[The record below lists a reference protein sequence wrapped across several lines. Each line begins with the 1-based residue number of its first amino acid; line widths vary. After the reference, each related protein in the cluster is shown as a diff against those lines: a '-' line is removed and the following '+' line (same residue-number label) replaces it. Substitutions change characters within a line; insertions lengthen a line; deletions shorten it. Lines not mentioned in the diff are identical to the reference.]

1 MDSIFLCV
9 TLRRN
14 EIESATKET
23 WTLNRCAFAS
33 NSHAGPQMHRGWEAR
48 CCTQAPRTGSR
59 GSSTAFRWSSKQL
72 TRVKW
77 AWTSSSREP
86 SETARSLH
94 AAGPGRIS
102 SCMPVDSFCVGSVF
116 VSLFSW
122 KQKPC
127 ILYETVCHFP
137 SFFPYLCRSSATA
150 VN

>member
-86 SETARSLH
+86 SETARPLH
-94 AAGPGRIS
+94 AAGAHQLLHARRFLLCWIRFRVLVFLEAKALHSVWDYAIFPLFPPIS
-102 SCMPVDSFCVGSVF
+102 
-116 VSLFSW
+116 
-122 KQKPC
+122 
-127 ILYETVCHFP
+127 
-137 SFFPYLCRSSATA
+137 A
-150 VN
+150 VVLLLL